1 MRLAVAYHLAQVEIG
16 FVMAVSGSD
25 AVVTLHF
32 RVTAR
37 VFFFNLVFTQPTGIA
52 VQHIRLRVQ
61 LRQVVFFIGAGECK
75 LRFHIIQV
83 RHAAIHLPDSRRP
96 RCWMTAYQQQCKQ
109 NRATSAPYLHLL
121 RSLG

>member
-16 FVMAVSGSD
+16 FVMAVSGSN

-37 VFFFNLVFTQPTGIA
+37 VFFFYLVFTQPTGIA
-52 VQHIRLRVQ
+52 VQHVRLRVQ
-61 LRQVVFFIGAGECK
+61 FGKVVFFIGAGECK

-83 RHAAIHLPDSRRP
+83 RHGSNFLLGTINLIAMARL
-96 RCWMTAYQQQCKQ
+96 TACQCDK
-109 NRATSAPYLHLL
+109 
-121 RSLG
+121 